1 MLLTPHDDDCGSPRS
16 RHAILRSAQYRYI
29 TGWWQSA
36 CHSASLH
43 AVTRTH
49 VAVVVAASLA
59 GLLFGFDTA
68 VIAGVTHS
76 LRLEYALSPAG
87 LGATVSSAL
96 WGTLVGALVMGAPGD
111 KFGSR
116 DTLRFI
122 GALYAVA
129 AVGCAFAWSLP
140 SFVVFR
146 FLVGLAVGG
155 SSVLAPV
162 YISEIAPPERRGALV
177 GLFQF
182 NIVLG
187 ILLAY
192 CSNFVVAQL
201 VSGPQ
206 AWRVKL
212 AVAAFPAM
220 VFFILLLTVPNSPRW
235 LALKGRVAEAIA
247 SLRRLGV
254 PDPEAVIAGF
264 GPAREEGAAADSLSW
279 RRYRK
284 PILLA
289 VTLAMFN
296 QLSGINAILYYLGD
310 IFAAAGFSS
319 LSADLQSV
327 AIGATNLVATVIG
340 MSVIDKLGRKALLLI
355 GSVGTAI
362 ALAGVAVIM
371 GTGSNRS
378 LLLPLLIGFI
388 ASFALSQGAVIW
400 VYLSEVFP
408 TPVRSR
414 GQSLGSATHW
424 VMNALVSSLF
434 PTVAAYSTAMPFA
447 FFAAMMALQFGVV
460 LVAFPETKGISLERM
475 AERMSGGKS
484 RIS

>member
-1 MLLTPHDDDCGSPRS
+1 M
-16 RHAILRSAQYRYI
+16 
-29 TGWWQSA
+29 
-36 CHSASLH
+36 
-43 AVTRTH
+43 TRTH
-49 VAVVVAASLA
+49 VAIVVAASLA

-76 LRLEYALSPAG
+76 LSLEFALSPAE
-87 LGATVSSAL
+87 LGPTVSSAL
-96 WGTLVGALVMGAPGD
+96 WGTLAGALAIGAPGD

-116 DTLRFI
+116 NTLRFI
-122 GALYAVA
+122 GALYAAA

-146 FLVGLAVGG
+146 FLVGLAIGG

-162 YISEIAPPERRGALV
+162 YIAEISPPERRGALV

-192 CSNFVVAQL
+192 CSNFVVGQ
-201 VSGPQ
+201 VISGPQ

-212 AVAAFPAM
+212 AVAVVPAV
-220 VFFILLLTVPNSPRW
+220 VFFILMLTVPDSPRW

-254 PDPEAVIAGF
+254 PAPEAVVTGF
-264 GPAREEGAAADSLSW
+264 RSVREEGAKADSLSW
-279 RRYRK
+279 TRHRK

-362 ALAGVAVIM
+362 ALAGVASIRGA
-371 GTGSNRS
+371 GTHQA

-408 TPVRSR
+408 TSVRSR

-424 VMNALVSSLF
+424 VMNALVSGFF
-434 PTVAAYSTAMPFA
+434 PAVAAYSTALPFA
-447 FFAAMMALQFGVV
+447 FFAAMMALQFVVV
-460 LVAFPETKGISLERM
+460 LVAFPETKGVSLERM
-475 AERMSGGKS
+475 GERMSGGAS
-484 RIS
+484 G